1 MSKNEKI
8 ASFFITHNK
17 KKNTGLKN
25 EIVKL
30 IDSAEKNIY
39 LSTWL
44 LNLEEVKDALL
55 KKASELKGHI
65 YCLMA
70 IERNNYRY
78 QLSSAYKNSVE
89 SEIDD
94 LQEKYNFKA
103 LKELSGVNSLGAA
116 VEIRGH
122 SNCHAKFL
130 VIDEKIMLICSANFT
145 HSSLEIGPKPFL
157 NRNEVGLRIDD
168 PKLVEQLILLFKD
181 MYLLRYNAQYP
192 FKGPEKGEIHPV
204 VYSKQIIHDDKN
216 YLSELIDSRINPI
229 NDLEFIWTYDILSEK
244 LYPSGFKPK
253 KFLERMKEILEEE
266 DQFAFITA
274 YSIVDL
280 EDTEIDSLLIR
291 KVKEEKIR
299 IIIIIDVK
307 NKDKLPKNLKQLETF
322 ANFDVF
328 YHPGTHAK
336 FMLTSKNWM
345 MTTANIDGTHGLG
358 NSFEVGFI
366 GNQKEIFSNFKDF
379 YFELLSECP
388 SSDQCISELSRNLYK
403 FKGGNISKE
412 LKNFSCPDCT
422 RNFKTQS
429 SLNQHINDKH
439 KIPCPQCSGRFKTQS
454 SLNQHINAKH

>member
-1 MSKNEKI
+1 MSENDKKV
-8 ASFFITHNK
+8 SFFITHNK
-17 KKNTGLKN
+17 KKIKGLKD

-30 IDSAEKNIY
+30 INSAEENIY

-44 LNLEEVKDALL
+44 LNLEDVKDALL

-70 IERNNYRY
+70 IEKNNYRY

-103 LKELSGVNSLGAA
+103 LKELSGSNSLGAA

-157 NRNEVGLRIDD
+157 NRNEVGLRIAD
-168 PKLVEQLILLFKD
+168 PKLVKQLTVLFKD

-192 FKGPEKGEIHPV
+192 FKGPEKGEVHPV

-229 NDLEFIWTYDILSEK
+229 NSLEFIWTYDILDEK
-244 LYPSGFKPK
+244 QYPSGFKPK
-253 KFLERMKEILEEE
+253 KFLERMKEILEKE

-280 EDTEIDSLLIR
+280 EDTEIDTLLIS
-291 KVKEEKIR
+291 KATEEKIR

-307 NKDKLPKNLKQLETF
+307 NKDRLPENIKELE
-322 ANFDVF
+322 ALDNFDIF

-345 MTTANIDGTHGLG
+345 MTTANIDGTHGLR
-358 NSFEVGFI
+358 NSFEI
-366 GNQKEIFSNFKDF
+366 GLIGKNIEIYNDFKDF
-379 YFELLSECP
+379 FLELVSECP
-388 SSDQCISELSRNLYK
+388 NSKDCVAEIKSMIYCSLCGKEFNTQNGLEQHLNGLAHKQRSIQCPHCSMK
-403 FKGGNISKE
+403 FKTE
-412 LKNFSCPDCT
+412 E
-422 RNFKTQS
+422 
-429 SLNQHINDKH
+429 SLNQHVE
-439 KIPCPQCSGRFKTQS
+439 
-454 SLNQHINAKH
+454 AKH